1 MKSVV
6 VMIIEMRMILIEM
19 MFLMAEF
26 MLNVESPTEFVMQ
39 LNPLGMR
46 SP

>member
-1 MKSVV
+1 MKIVVVV

-26 MLNVESPTEFVMQ
+26 MLNVVMQ
-39 LNPLGMR
+39 LNPTGMR